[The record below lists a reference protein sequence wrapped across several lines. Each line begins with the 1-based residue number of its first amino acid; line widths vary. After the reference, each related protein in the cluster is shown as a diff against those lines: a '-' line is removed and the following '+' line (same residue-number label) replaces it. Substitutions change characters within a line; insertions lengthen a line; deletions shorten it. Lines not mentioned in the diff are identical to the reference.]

1 MIKIFVDNTQ
11 DYETMARL
19 TKGVAD
25 VQLFLE
31 LPVKEQP
38 KKHRRKYRIT
48 PRFYYILFIIILYLI
63 LFLLDTPNALFTSM
77 YWRGF

>member
-19 TKGVAD
+19 TKGIAD

-38 KKHRRKYRIT
+38 KKRRQKYRIT